1 MKSCSV
7 STKRHFERW
16 FREEPGARVE
26 VKTITVIG
34 ADVVGRGIAYVA
46 ALCGYRTILEDVSEA
61 RLGNAVAW
69 VTPRL
74 ERGCGGAVDED
85 AGKAARARFS
95 TAHTVEDAIR
105 DADLI
110 IETLPDD
117 MEMHIELF
125 TILDKFAKP
134 NAIFASTGFLSI
146 SELAEVTFCA
156 DRCIGMRFAGS
167 PAESRTMEL
176 VRGLETSNEVVVAC
190 SVVAGRLGKQ
200 VVVVNE
206 PDVNKSG
213 ETKRRLANA

>member
-1 MKSCSV
+1 
-7 STKRHFERW
+7 
-16 FREEPGARVE
+16 VE
-26 VKTITVIG
+26 VKTIAVIG

-69 VTPRL
+69 ITPRL
-74 ERGCGGAVDED
+74 ERACGGDAVDED
-85 AGKAARARFS
+85 AGKAACAKLS

-110 IETLPDD
+110 IETLPDE

-134 NAIFASTGFLSI
+134 NAIFASTSFLSI
-146 SELAEVTFCA
+146 TELAEVTFCA
-156 DRCIGMRFAGS
+156 DRCIGMRFAES
-167 PAESRTMEL
+167 AAESRTMEL
-176 VRGLETSNEVVVAC
+176 VRGLETSNEAVVAC
-190 SVVAGRLGKQ
+190 SVVARRLGKE

-213 ETKRRLANA
+213 ETKRKLANA